1 VKLLRTQKNLEGK
14 RVLVR
19 VDFNV
24 PMEKG
29 KITDNTRILSSLPT
43 IEYLREKKAKILL
56 VTHFGRPE
64 GKIVSSLK
72 VDPIIKE
79 LEHLMQI
86 KVKKIETKN
95 WKLNEKEQEQI
106 RRQIDGMKEGSVAML
121 ENIRFAKEEKD
132 NKGTLSEN
140 LAKLCDLFVLDGFGV
155 VHRNDASVSGITKYV
170 RSCAGFLLENEIKAL
185 NKILMN
191 PKKPMCI
198 ILGGAKVETK
208 VPVMEKLM
216 KNADSILIGGVIFN
230 TYLKSLGYTLGDS
243 LVEEK
248 YCKITKVVCQKRKV
262 VKPIDVIVG
271 DKKGKNYHVVLLE
284 ESKKAICKKGEM
296 ILDIGPMSV
305 CLFSKYIK
313 KAETI
318 VWNGAMGFFEQTPY
332 DMGTREVAQLMAERS
347 KGKAFGVIG
356 GGETIEAMEL
366 VGLDH
371 YIDFISTGGG
381 AMLQYLAGDE
391 MPGIEALK

>member
-1 VKLLRTQKNLEGK
+1 MKLLRTQKNLEGK

-24 PMEKG
+24 PVEKG

-43 IEYLREKKAKILL
+43 IEYLKEKKAKILL

-64 GKIVSSLK
+64 GKAVSSLK
-72 VDPIIKE
+72 VDTIIKE
-79 LEHLMQI
+79 VEYLMQI
-86 KVKKIETKN
+86 KIKKIETKN
-95 WKLNEKEQEQI
+95 WKLNKKEKEQIQ
-106 RRQIDGMKEGSVAML
+106 RQIEGMRNGSIAML
-121 ENIRFAKEEKD
+121 ENIRFAKDEQE
-132 NKGTLSEN
+132 NTGTLSQD
-140 LAKLCDLFVLDGFGV
+140 LATLADLFVLDGFGV
-155 VHRNDASVSGITKYV
+155 AHRNDASVSGITQYV
-170 RSCAGFLLENEIKAL
+170 RSCAGFLLENEVKAL
-185 NKILMN
+185 NKILTH

-208 VPVMEKLM
+208 VPVIDKLV

-230 TYLKSLGYTLGDS
+230 TYLKSLGYGVGDS

-248 YCKITKVVCQKRKV
+248 YLRNTKISCQKRKV

-271 DKKGKNYHVVLLE
+271 DKKGKNYHVVMLD
-284 ESKKAICKKGEM
+284 ESKKEICKKGEM

-313 KAETI
+313 KAETL
-318 VWNGAMGFFEQTPY
+318 VWNGAMGYFEQTPY

-347 KGKAFGVIG
+347 KGKAYGVIG

-381 AMLQYLAGDE
+381 AMLQYLAGDIL
-391 MPGIEALK
+391 PGIEALK